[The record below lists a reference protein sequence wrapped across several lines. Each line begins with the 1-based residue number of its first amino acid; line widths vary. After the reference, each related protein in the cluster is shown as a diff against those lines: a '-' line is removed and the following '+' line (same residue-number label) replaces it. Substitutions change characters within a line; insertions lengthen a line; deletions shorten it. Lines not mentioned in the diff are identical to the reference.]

1 MQSNSFLTLLLKKW
15 KYFLVIGILAGS
27 IGFIIAMLTKPKF
40 QSRLSF
46 ALDAGN
52 SENSLSGAF
61 NLASQFGYGLGGSGN
76 LFDGDNIIEIMKSR
90 RIIEKV
96 LLTSEIFNNKKY
108 TLASY
113 YLEIT
118 ELRKTLDK
126 KERLAGID
134 FPVGITKDKMNY
146 LQDSILNFI
155 YLKMEKEDI
164 NPDRPDKKLSIYE
177 IQVTSY
183 DEKFSK
189 VFTDRLVEEAG
200 IFYTEITSRKEKET
214 VDVLALRVDS
224 LKNNVGSS
232 LMSKAQY
239 VDANINPAFSVALA
253 NPQMQQF
260 NISAYGEAYKE
271 LFKNLELAKYQYI
284 KKIPLLQI
292 IDKADYPMEKIKSSK
307 LKTALLF
314 AILANAILM
323 LFLWINFLKNRLEQ
337 SEIQIQK

>member
-1 MQSNSFLTLLLKKW
+1 MQSNSFLNVLFKKW
-15 KYFLVIGILAGS
+15 YLFVAFGVLAGTT
-27 IGFIIAMLTKPKF
+27 GFVVAMLTKPKF

-52 SENSLSGAF
+52 SENSLSGALS
-61 NLASQFGYGLGGSGN
+61 LASQFGYGLGGSGN
-76 LFDGDNIIEIMKSR
+76 LFDGDNIIQIMKSR

-96 LLTSEIFNNKKY
+96 LLSNETFNNKNY
-108 TLASY
+108 TLAAY
-113 YLEIT
+113 YLEFT
-118 ELRKTLDK
+118 GLRKTLKK
-126 KERLAGID
+126 KERLSKID

-146 LQDSILNFI
+146 LQDSILNLI

-164 NPDRPDKKLSIYE
+164 NPTRPDKKLSIYE
-177 IQVTSY
+177 IKVTSY

-214 VDVLALRVDS
+214 VDVLELRVDS
-224 LKNNVGSS
+224 LKRNVGSS
-232 LMSKAQY
+232 LMTKARY
-239 VDANINPAFSVALA
+239 VDANLNPAFSVALA
-253 NPQMQQF
+253 TPQMQQY

-292 IDKADYPMEKIKSSK
+292 IDNADYPMEKIKSSK
-307 LKTALLF
+307 LKTAVIF
-314 AILANAILM
+314 AILANAILL
-323 LFLWINFLKNRLEQ
+323 LFIWVSFLKNRLDQNEN
-337 SEIQIQK
+337 EVEK